1 MTGFIIVDH
10 VHRYKEWTQ
19 IMGKW
24 IADGRL
30 KYRIDML
37 EGFENLP
44 KGLIRLFTGD
54 NIGKQLIR
62 IA

>member
-1 MTGFIIVDH
+1 
-10 VHRYKEWTQ
+10 
-19 IMGKW
+19 MGKW
-24 IADGRL
+24 IADGKL

-62 IA
+62 IG